1 MRFAFQYHKILIF
14 AFIKARKPF
23 ICAIV
28 ADFKFII
35 KIFIFYLLNLRFT
48 VDNRI
53 AVKVIAFTARFIPL
67 QH

>member
-1 MRFAFQYHKILIF
+1 MRFAFQYHKISIF

-48 VDNRI
+48 VDKTGRMI
-53 AVKVIAFTARFIPL
+53 
-67 QH
+67 